1 MLLKCCT
8 QYASKFGE
16 LSGNLDW
23 KKSVFVPFSKKGNV
37 KECSNYWAVVLISHV
52 KEVMLKILQAGLQ
65 QYMNQKFPYVPA
77 GFSRGRDIV
86 VLAAQWG
93 LTFWDPMDWSPPGS
107 PIHEILQARILVWV
121 AIPFSRGP
129 SRPRDWT
136 LVSCIASRFFTI
148 WATRKPL

>member
-1 MLLKCCT
+1 MLLKYCI
-8 QYASKFGE
+8 QYCGTFRKLSSGHRTRKGHFSLQYQRNTKEWTNYHTVEHFSHASQ
-16 LSGNLDW
+16 
-23 KKSVFVPFSKKGNV
+23 
-37 KECSNYWAVVLISHV
+37 
-52 KEVMLKILQAGLQ
+52 VMLKILQAGLQ

-93 LTFWDPMDWSPPGS
+93 LTFWDPMDWSPPGY